1 MKIRNI
7 LYGYQCVDGKMEFHP
22 QESSVMKEIFKAY
35 TEGKSL
41 LELSKWLNERQIEY
55 MPGVIGWNK
64 SRIMRLLEDKRYL
77 GDDRSP
83 ALIDQG
89 TYDTVQEMR
98 YNRCDQKNVDR
109 QADIFKLNISVKCP
123 SCNSILKRIVDNR
136 WSTPPKW
143 RCQNPKCKQSIAITD
158 EALLSAITEV
168 LNTVIANPE
177 IINIPTEKETEPS
190 AELRRLNNE
199 ITRAFDSIQI
209 DKDAVRRMMIQYASL
224 KYSELDSAVSK
235 AQRLKDIFIDSQP
248 MTSFSVGFL
257 ERTTDE
263 IMLYT
268 DGTIGLILENGQ
280 EIRKGANYADTR
292 S

>member
-1 MKIRNI
+1 MKKRNI
-7 LYGYQCVDGKMEFHP
+7 LYGYQCIEGIIKLHP
-22 QESSVMKEIFKAY
+22 QEMAVVKEIFKAY

-55 MPGVIGWNK
+55 MLGVTEWNK
-64 SRIMRLLEDKRYL
+64 ARIMRILEDKRYL
-77 GDDRSP
+77 GDDRYP
-83 ALIDQG
+83 ALIEQG
-89 TYDTVQEMR
+89 VYDTVQEIS
-98 YNRCDQKNVDR
+98 YNRCDQKNTDR
-109 QADIFKLNISVKCP
+109 QADIFKLNIPVKCP

-158 EALLSAITEV
+158 EVLLSAITEV
-168 LNTVIANPE
+168 LNTAIANPE
-177 IINIPTEKETEPS
+177 MISIPTEKETEPS
-190 AELRRLNNE
+190 LELRKLNNE

-209 DKDAVRRMMIQYASL
+209 DKDAVRRMMIQHASL
-224 KYSELDSAVSK
+224 KYAELDSAVSK
-235 AQRLKDIFIDSQP
+235 AQRLKDIFIDSHP

-268 DGTIGLILENGQ
+268 DGSIGLILENGQ
-280 EIRKGANYADTR
+280 EIRKGADYASNR

>member
-7 LYGYQCVDGKMEFHP
+7 LYGYQCVDGKIEFHP
-22 QESSVMKEIFKAY
+22 QESTVMKEIFQAY

-55 MPGVIGWNK
+55 MPGVVGWNK

-77 GDDRSP
+77 GDDRYP

-89 TYDTVQEMR
+89 TYNTVQEMK

-109 QADIFKLNISVKCP
+109 QADIFQIDIPIRCP
-123 SCNSILKRIVDNR
+123 NCNGLMKRKVDIR
-136 WSTPPKW
+136 RTDSTRW
-143 RCQNPKCKQSIAITD
+143 RCQNPECRASVAKKD
-158 EALLSAITEV
+158 ESLFDEMTEL
-168 LNTVIANPE
+168 LNTAIANPE
-177 IINIPTEKETEPS
+177 MISIPTEKESEPS

-209 DKDAVRRMMIQYASL
+209 DKDAVRRMMIRYASM
-224 KYSELDSAVSK
+224 KYAELDSAVSK

-268 DGTIGLILENGQ
+268 DGSIGLILENGQ
-280 EIRKGANYADTR
+280 EIRKGANYA
-292 S
+292 SNGS

>member
-7 LYGYQCVDGKMEFHP
+7 LYGYQCVDGNIELHP
-22 QESSVMKEIFKAY
+22 QESAVIKELYKSYA
-35 TEGKSL
+35 EGKSL

-55 MPGVIGWNK
+55 MPGVVGWNK

-77 GDDRSP
+77 GDDRYP
-83 ALIDQG
+83 ALIDQA
-89 TYDTVQEMR
+89 TFDTVAEMK

-109 QADIFKLNISVKCP
+109 QADIFQMDVPVRCP
-123 SCNSILKRIVDNR
+123 TCNGILKRKVDCR
-136 WSTPPKW
+136 RTPSTRW
-143 RCQNPKCKQSIAITD
+143 RCPNPECKESIAITD
-158 EALLSAITEV
+158 ESLFEGMTEL

-177 IINIPTEKETEPS
+177 MISIPTEKEIEPS
-190 AELRRLNNE
+190 IELRRLNNE

-209 DKDAVRRMMIQYASL
+209 DRNAVREMMIRYASM
-224 KYSELDSAVSK
+224 KYAELDSAVCRAK
-235 AQRLKDIFIDSQP
+235 RLKDLFTESQP
-248 MTSFSVGFL
+248 MTSFSVEFL

-268 DGTIGLILENGQ
+268 DGTIGLILENRQ
-280 EIRKGANYADTR
+280 EIRKGANYASNR